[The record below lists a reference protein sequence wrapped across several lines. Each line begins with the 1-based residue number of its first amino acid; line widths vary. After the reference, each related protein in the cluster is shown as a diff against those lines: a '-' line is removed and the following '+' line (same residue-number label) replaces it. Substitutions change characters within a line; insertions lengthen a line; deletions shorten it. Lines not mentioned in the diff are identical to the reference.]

1 MNRTPT
7 TISCLTKHE
16 PETKSTSVTEKSF
29 KVNEETTKDND
40 FDIPINTSIVGFNI
54 TSQESGKTTKISNSP
69 SKENKNKKEKM
80 INKNNDE
87 KKQKSIVILGIVC

>member
-16 PETKSTSVTEKSF
+16 PETKSTSVTEKTF

-54 TSQESGKTTKISNSP
+54 TSQESGKTTKFQIAP
-69 SKENKNKKEKM
+69 RKKTRT
-80 INKNNDE
+80 
-87 KKQKSIVILGIVC
+87 KKKR